1 VIGVAAPEL
10 RPLRPPPRS
19 APPLP
24 VPPGRRRRSRNLP
37 ALAFWLLAIAAGA
50 AAVTLR
56 DPRIALAGTALV
68 VPVAPW
74 LGLREYA
81 AWALNAAVL
90 GVAFTDGIWIAMAVA
105 TVAVLV
111 VPGLLL
117 LEAATV
123 PRHDVLRSPAYLP
136 AASLVVLAVVGVSAN
151 FAAPRFDA
159 VEPFTTYPML
169 IALDV
174 ALVLFALLAAL
185 RRPQPPLPTAALLHA
200 WPRVRDGWPLLLP
213 AAAAVGASALGSS
226 GDRTITVAVLASAVA
241 TLAVGLFLAGRRAP
255 VRAAL
260 ALYGAALACVYSFTL
275 PGSEVFGWDI
285 TGEYATLTA
294 VLEHGSWA
302 RLHEHDAYG
311 AMLSLTVVPAALH
324 ALAGLAPV
332 VILKA
337 VYPALLALFPVL
349 VFTIGCRI
357 VAPRAA
363 YLAALAI
370 VAQAAFIQ
378 QLPAIARQEAALLEF
393 GALLAVLADRELR
406 PGTRRTLVAVFGTGV
421 VVSHYSTAYMTIA
434 LLALGVVAGLA
445 LALVRRGVRLLP
457 RAAFAL
463 VVVVVAAATWYG
475 PVTGSYSNAGDALQ
489 SIAADGLNVLP
500 GASGKGP
507 LDAYLRG
514 NVVRNISAPTY
525 EREVAARYAQSR
537 PGVVPLPAGR
547 DPRYALR
554 DDPVPQTGDAAARR
568 GLSSAVTIVLQ
579 LVNLLAIAGALTL
592 ALRRR
597 ASPTARLFG
606 ALGVGALAILAVARI
621 SGTIAATYN
630 LERLEV
636 QMLAVTG
643 IGLALLLQRL
653 ARWHV
658 TGRIL
663 TGLFALGL
671 LVAVA
676 AGTGLG
682 AVATGA
688 GGPANLSRSGEDAE
702 RFTITP
708 AERAAAQWL
717 GGHAPPGAQIYA
729 DRYAQLRL
737 FAFAQRGSSFL
748 TAVTPRTLDQ
758 NAVVYASRANWVDGR
773 ARDAVGAD
781 LATYAFPRAYLD
793 AHYDRPYVSQQGAV
807 YSR

>member
-1 VIGVAAPEL
+1 MIGVVAPEL
-10 RPLRPPPRS
+10 RPLQPAPRPRAPLPPP
-19 APPLP
+19 A
-24 VPPGRRRRSRNLP
+24 GRRARSLP
-37 ALAFWLLAIAAGA
+37 AVAFWLLAIAAGVA
-50 AAVTLR
+50 ALVLR
-56 DPRIALAGTALV
+56 DPRLALAGIALTAPL
-68 VPVAPW
+68 APW

-81 AWALNAAVL
+81 AWSLNAAVL
-90 GVAFTDGIWIAMAVA
+90 AVTFTDGVWIAMAAA
-105 TVAVLV
+105 TVAALV

-123 PRHDVLRSPAYLP
+123 PRHDVLRCPAYLP

-151 FAAPRFDA
+151 FAVPRIDGA
-159 VEPFTTYPML
+159 EPFTAYPML
-169 IALDV
+169 LALDV
-174 ALVLFALLAAL
+174 ALVLLALVAAL
-185 RRPQPPLPTAALLHA
+185 RRPQPPLPVAALLHA
-200 WPRVRDGWPLLLP
+200 WPRVRDAWPLLLP
-213 AAAAVGASALGSS
+213 AGAAVGASALGAT
-226 GDRTITVAVLASAVA
+226 GDRTIALVVLVTAVA
-241 TLAVGLFLAGRRAP
+241 TLAVGLFLAGRGAP

-260 ALYGAALACVYSFTL
+260 ALYGAALACIYSFTL

-324 ALAGLAPV
+324 GLAGLAPA

-337 VYPALLALFPVL
+337 VYPALLACFPVL
-349 VFTIGCRI
+349 VFSIACRI
-357 VAPRAA
+357 VTPRAA

-406 PGTRRTLVAVFGTGV
+406 PGTRRTLVAVFGTGI

-434 LLALGVVAGLA
+434 LLALGVAVGLA
-445 LALVRRGVRLLP
+445 LAVLRRDVRLLT
-457 RAAFAL
+457 RAVFAL
-463 VVVVVAAATWYG
+463 VVVALAAAAWYG
-475 PVTGSYSNAGDALQ
+475 PVTGSYSNAGDALS

-514 NVVRNISAPTY
+514 NSVNVIPAATY
-525 EREVAARYAQSR
+525 QRDVAARYAKDR
-537 PGVVPLPAGR
+537 PYVVPLPAAG
-547 DPRYALR
+547 DPRFALR
-554 DDPVPQTGDAAARR
+554 DDPVPETGDAGARR
-568 GLSSAVTIVLQ
+568 GLNGAVTIVLQ
-579 LVNLLAIAGALTL
+579 LVNLIAVAGALTL

-597 ASPTARLFG
+597 SSPTARLFG

-621 SGTIAATYN
+621 SGTIAASYN

-643 IGLALLLQRL
+643 IGLALLADRL
-653 ARWHV
+653 ARRHLV
-658 TGRIL
+658 GRIL
-663 TGLFALGL
+663 VGLFALGL

-682 AVATGA
+682 AAAAGA
-688 GGPANLSRSGEDAE
+688 GGTANLSRSGEDAE
-702 RFTITP
+702 RFAITP
-708 AERAAAQWL
+708 GERAAAQWL

-729 DRYAQLRL
+729 DRYGQLRL
-737 FAFAQRGSSFL
+737 FAFAHRGSSFL
-748 TAVTPRTLDQ
+748 TAVTPRTLDHR
-758 NAVVYASRANWVDGR
+758 AVVFADRANWADGR
-773 ARDAVGAD
+773 ARDAVGPD
-781 LATYAFPRAYLD
+781 IATYAFPRAYLD
-793 AHYDRPYVSQQGAV
+793 TYYDRPYVSQQGAV
-807 YSR
+807 YDR